1 METQIKKTVGI
12 REEYDVLV
20 AGGGTAGVFAAV
32 AAARAGARTL
42 LVEKNGLLGGT
53 MTAGYVNFPGI
64 FNFWDKQLITGP
76 CWELMEELAAEGGA
90 VLPDNDYTKKH
101 FRQQIRVDGFQLAAT
116 LDRVCVLNGVDILLH
131 SMISFAEEA
140 PGGGL
145 IVGVTGKEGLY
156 ALRARA
162 AVDATGDA
170 NLAGMLGYERV
181 RSKVLQPATLENR
194 LEGYRIEDV
203 DKDEVE
209 RVFETAIE
217 AGELER
223 EVFSW
228 KSPYEML
235 LARRVNM
242 HIPCPGTE
250 DSGSKTA
257 MELEGRRIL
266 YTILK
271 LFRQIRGCGNIRVK
285 VYAAE
290 CGIRESCRIVGEKTM
305 TADKYLSGY
314 VYDDAVSYCF
324 YPIDLHKLD
333 GGGVYIVYLEKGVM
347 PTIPYGALIPRGSR
361 YLLVAGRTVSSDTE
375 TNSAV
380 RVQAACMSMGQVAGT
395 AAALAARE
403 KTCVGQV
410 DYHRLIQ
417 ALEALGATVPEK
429 NIAQ

>member
-1 METQIKKTVGI
+1 MGKFVNRTVEI
-12 REEYDVLV
+12 RGEYDVLV

-32 AAARAGARTL
+32 AAAKAGARTL
-42 LVEKNGLLGGT
+42 LVEKNGLLGGA

-64 FNFWDKQLITGP
+64 FNFWDRQLISGP
-76 CWELMEELAAEGGA
+76 CWDMMVEFAAEGGA

-101 FRQQIRVDGFQLAAT
+101 FRQQVRVDNFQMAAA
-116 LDRVCVLNGVDILLH
+116 LDRVCRSSGAEIRLH
-131 SMISFAEEA
+131 SMISFAEEQE
-140 PGGGL
+140 GGL
-145 IVGVTGKEGLY
+145 LIGITGKEGLY
-156 ALRARA
+156 AVRARA

-170 NLAGMLGYERV
+170 NVAGMLGYERV
-181 RSKVLQPATLENR
+181 RSSVLQPATLENR

-203 DKDEVE
+203 DGDEVK
-209 RVFETAIE
+209 RVFEAAIE
-217 AGELER
+217 KGLIEP

-235 LARRVNM
+235 KSGRVNM
-242 HIPCPGTE
+242 HIPCPGAE
-250 DSGSKTA
+250 DSESRTA
-257 MELEGRRIL
+257 MEFEGRRIL
-266 YTILK
+266 HTLLM
-271 LFRQIRGCGNIRVK
+271 LFRQVKGCGNIRVK

-305 TADKYLSGY
+305 TVDKYMSGH

-333 GGGVYIVYLEKGVM
+333 GGGVHIVYLEHGIM

-380 RVQAACMSMGQVAGT
+380 RVQAPCMSMGQVAGT
-395 AAALAARE
+395 AAALAARD
-403 KTCVGQV
+403 KIRVGQV
-410 DYHRLIQ
+410 DYHKLTQ
-417 ALEALGATVPEK
+417 ALKALGATVPEK
-429 NIAQ
+429 QA

>member
-1 METQIKKTVGI
+1 MGTLINRKVEI
-12 REEYDVLV
+12 RGEYDVLV

-32 AAARAGARTL
+32 VAAKAGAKIL

-76 CWELMEELAAEGGA
+76 CWELMVELAAEGGA

-101 FRQQIRVDGFQLAAT
+101 FRQQIRVNGFQVAAAF
-116 LDRVCVLNGVDILLH
+116 DRVCLSSGADILLH
-131 SMISFAEEA
+131 SMISFAEEE
-140 PGGGL
+140 PGGGVIL
-145 IVGVTGKEGLY
+145 GVTGKEGLY

-162 AVDATGDA
+162 VVDATGDA
-170 NLAGMLGYERV
+170 NVAEMLGYERV
-181 RSKVLQPATLENR
+181 KSEVLQPATLENR

-203 DKDEVE
+203 DRDEVE
-209 RVFETAIE
+209 RVFEAAIA
-217 AGELER
+217 AGVIEP

-235 LARRVNM
+235 KSGRVNM
-242 HIPCPGTE
+242 HIPCPGAE
-250 DSGSKTA
+250 DSWSKTK

-271 LFRQIRGCGNIRVK
+271 LFWQVKGCENVRVK

-290 CGIRESCRIVGEKTM
+290 CGIRETCRIVGEKTM

-333 GGGVYIVYLEKGVM
+333 GGGVHIVYLEKGVM

-361 YLLVAGRTVSSDTE
+361 YLLVAGRTVSSDIE

-403 KTCVGQV
+403 RICVGQV
-410 DYHRLIQ
+410 DYHKLTR
-417 ALEALGATVPEK
+417 ALEALGATVPKK
-429 NIAQ
+429 NIAE